1 MQSEFK
7 MKPRHIL
14 LLFAILTSAIAAID
28 IYSDFLTLGMSTYS
42 GSEMAT
48 VGGTVHISDFRCE
61 FNIPIRLNIAPSV
74 LNAMN
79 CTAIFVLF
87 NSILLAQICIY
98 KFLKRIWY
106 KQQKAEQK
114 H

>member
-1 MQSEFK
+1 
-7 MKPRHIL
+7 MKARHIL

-28 IYSDFLTLGMSTYS
+28 IYSDYLTLGMGIYS

-61 FNIPIRLNIAPSV
+61 FTIPIRSNIAPTV

-79 CTAIFVLF
+79 YTGIFVLF
-87 NSILLAQICIY
+87 NSILLTQICTY
-98 KFLKRIWY
+98 KFLKKMWY
-106 KQQKAEQK
+106 KHRIAEQK
-114 H
+114 Q